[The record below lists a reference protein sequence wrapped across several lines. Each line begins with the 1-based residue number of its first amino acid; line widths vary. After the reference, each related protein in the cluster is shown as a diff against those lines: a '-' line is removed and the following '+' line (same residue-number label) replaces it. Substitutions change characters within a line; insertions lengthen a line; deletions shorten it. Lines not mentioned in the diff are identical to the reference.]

1 MDVHPN
7 DVCDR
12 QRGQFFEVPSALKY
26 RKDRSFAEVFPGM
39 TILGLPPNYRII
51 VQTIQLNCKDRNV
64 QVPKME
70 YFVSEGNRKY
80 LTAPVAI
87 QPLQAK
93 GSSPFALLLGIVCG
107 TPVPKVGGTY
117 EGTNKVTYQTG
128 GQGEHK
134 ISIVVEQIENDLNVS
149 FQTASGGRG
158 KGAGKL
164 TGSNVDSIPFQST
177 ATRMSGFVCSLV
189 SLRTSAAFDT
199 SVSLRR
205 TRPIQPNL
213 EKPEVKFAFVP
224 PWYRTGARLIFF
236 CSALGHAQKRILC
249 HILSAYG
256 TFGSNFGV

>member
-1 MDVHPN
+1 
-7 DVCDR
+7 
-12 QRGQFFEVPSALKY
+12 
-26 RKDRSFAEVFPGM
+26 M
-39 TILGLPPNYRII
+39 TILGLPPNYRTI

-93 GSSPFALLLGIVCG
+93 GSSPFALLLGI
-107 TPVPKVGGTY
+107 
-117 EGTNKVTYQTG
+117 G

-164 TGSNVDSIPFQST
+164 TGSNVNSIPFQST

-189 SLRTSAAFDT
+189 SLRRRHFKLVVQRSRLRMLVATATRLPSGLATFDA

-205 TRPIQPNL
+205 N
-213 EKPEVKFAFVP
+213 
-224 PWYRTGARLIFF
+224 
-236 CSALGHAQKRILC
+236 
-249 HILSAYG
+249 
-256 TFGSNFGV
+256 

>member
-1 MDVHPN
+1 M
-7 DVCDR
+7 
-12 QRGQFFEVPSALKY
+12 G
-26 RKDRSFAEVFPGM
+26 
-39 TILGLPPNYRII
+39 
-51 VQTIQLNCKDRNV
+51 
-64 QVPKME
+64 
-70 YFVSEGNRKY
+70 
-80 LTAPVAI
+80 
-87 QPLQAK
+87 
-93 GSSPFALLLGIVCG
+93 
-107 TPVPKVGGTY
+107 
-117 EGTNKVTYQTG
+117 QTG

-189 SLRTSAAFDT
+189 SLRRRHFKLVIQRSRLRMLVATATNFLVASAAFDT

-224 PWYRTGARLIFF
+224 RGTG
-236 CSALGHAQKRILC
+236 LGRD
-249 HILSAYG
+249 
-256 TFGSNFGV
+256 

>member
-1 MDVHPN
+1 
-7 DVCDR
+7 
-12 QRGQFFEVPSALKY
+12 
-26 RKDRSFAEVFPGM
+26 
-39 TILGLPPNYRII
+39 
-51 VQTIQLNCKDRNV
+51 
-64 QVPKME
+64 ME

-93 GSSPFALLLGIVCG
+93 GSSPFALLLGI
-107 TPVPKVGGTY
+107 
-117 EGTNKVTYQTG
+117 G

-164 TGSNVDSIPFQST
+164 ITGSNVNSIPFQST

-189 SLRTSAAFDT
+189 SLRRRHFKLVIQRSRLRMLVATATNFLVASATFDA

-213 EKPEVKFAFVP
+213 EKPEVEFAFVP
-224 PWYRTGARLIFF
+224 RGIG
-236 CSALGHAQKRILC
+236 LGRD
-249 HILSAYG
+249 
-256 TFGSNFGV
+256 